1 MERGFRKKGQPQSRD
16 DRKKSRDMGRNK
28 FTTKMQKKLV
38 VLFLL
43 VLLAFAGLSA
53 RLVVINRDN
62 GERYK
67 KQVLSQQQY
76 SSKTIPYKRGEI
88 LDSKGI
94 KLAVSEKVYDL
105 VLDCKQMN
113 VEVKGEQPYVEPTIK
128 ALVKYFGVD
137 ANAVRRYAQDNP
149 ESQYYVLKKRMS
161 YEEISEYQ
169 KMMADEKQKDT
180 SKLIKGIWFDE
191 SYKRVYP
198 NNTLACD
205 VIGFSRTDGT
215 GTYGLEEYYNDV
227 LSGTNGRQFGYLD
240 EDENLTRTTKA
251 AVDGYNLYSTIDAS
265 IQGVVQKYLEKYNEE
280 NKNVNREGNGAR
292 DAACIIME
300 VNTGNVLAMAGYPF
314 FDLNNTR
321 DTTPLIGSLL
331 VDENGEVTDTVINE
345 EIARSLEEEGQEN
358 TLVQNLNAL
367 WKNYCVNS
375 TYEPGSVMKPF
386 IAALGLES
394 GKLAGNES
402 FECTGVIEV
411 ADYKIRCH
419 NYLSGAEG
427 WLTIGESIERSC
439 NVALVRMAQ
448 VIGKD
453 VLLEYMENF
462 NFGLRTNIDLAGE
475 ARTASLVFNDNT
487 MGPTELATSSFGQGF
502 NVTMI
507 QMITGFCA
515 LINGG
520 YYYEPHMVSKI
531 TASDGS
537 VVENIEP
544 RLLKQV
550 ISAETSAKVREYC
563 ERVVYG
569 ANGTG
574 SRGIPPGYRIGGKTG
589 TAETVSK
596 RGTRDKDEYVVSFMG
611 YAPADDPQ
619 IAIYVVLNRPNAAN
633 QDLETRKAV
642 VMSKNI
648 LTEVLPYLNIFMTEP
663 LTEEEEQ
670 ELADLQIEI
679 RKQLL
684 ANAPS
689 TDVSGNE
696 VTDPEAEGSVEGAEG
711 TTGAEGD
718 NAEGS
723 GGTEGSAEGGSA
735 EGGAGPP
742 EEGTEAE
749 KTPNPYV
756 NEAGQVIDPATG
768 EVMTGDT
775 AGYETPVSGV
785 LGGNG
790 NGQEP
795 GGDGQPPGEP

>member
-1 MERGFRKKGQPQSRD
+1 M
-16 DRKKSRDMGRNK
+16 DRNYRNETQNRSQNGNGNGRDMSRNK
-28 FTTKMQKKLV
+28 FTKKMQKKLV

-53 RLVVINRDN
+53 RLIVINRDS
-62 GERYK
+62 GEEYK
-67 KQVLSQQQY
+67 KIVLSQQQY
-76 SSKTIPYKRGEI
+76 SSVTIPYKRGEI
-88 LDSKGI
+88 LDSKGT

-113 VEVKGEQPYVEPTIK
+113 TEVSGKQPYVEPTIE
-128 ALVKYFGVD
+128 ALVTYFDVD
-137 ANAVRRYAQDNP
+137 ESKVRAYAEENP
-149 ESQYYVLKKRMS
+149 TSQYYVLKKRMS
-161 YEEISEYQ
+161 YDEISDYQ
-169 KMMADEKQKDT
+169 NMMADETQKET
-180 SKLIKGIWFDE
+180 SKNIKGIWFEE

-198 NNTLACD
+198 NNSLASD
-205 VIGFSRTDGT
+205 VIGFCRTDGT

-227 LSGTNGRQFGYLD
+227 LSGVNGRQFGYLD
-240 EDENLTRTTKA
+240 TDENLNRTTKA
-251 AVDGYNLYSTIDAS
+251 AVDGYNVYSTIDVT
-265 IQGVVQKYLEKYNEE
+265 IQGIVEKYLQKYNDE
-280 NKNVNREGNGAR
+280 NKDVNREGNGAR

-300 VNTGNVLAMAGYPF
+300 VNTGNVLAMASYPF
-314 FDLNNTR
+314 FDLNDTRNTEA
-321 DTTPLIGSLL
+321 LIGSLL
-331 VDENGEVTDTVINE
+331 VDENGDVTDTVIDE
-345 EIARSLEEEGQEN
+345 ELAAWLEEDEQSA

-367 WKNYCVNS
+367 WKNYCINS

-386 IAALGLES
+386 VAAMGLES
-394 GKLAGNES
+394 GKLTGNES
-402 FECTGVIEV
+402 FECTGIIEV
-411 ADYKIRCH
+411 GGYKIRCH

-453 VLLEYMENF
+453 TFLDYMQKF

-475 ARTASLVFNDNT
+475 SRTASLVFNENT

-515 LINGG
+515 LVNGG

-531 TASDGS
+531 TASDGT

-544 RLLKQV
+544 RVLKQV

-563 ERVVYG
+563 EQVVYG
-569 ANGTG
+569 EHGTG

-596 RGTRDKDEYVVSFMG
+596 NGTREKDEYVVSFMG

-648 LTEVLPYLNIFMTEP
+648 LSEVLPYLNIFMTEP
-663 LTEEEEQ
+663 LTEEQEAELEE
-670 ELADLQIEI
+670 LQIEI
-679 RKQLL
+679 RQNLIDS
-684 ANAPS
+684 APE
-689 TDVSGNE
+689 TED
-696 VTDPEAEGSVEGAEG
+696 TGAEEGEG
-711 TTGAEGD
+711 TGENGGAEGD
-718 NAEGS
+718 NGD
-723 GGTEGSAEGGSA
+723 TEEGGQ
-735 EGGAGPP
+735 EGASDP
-742 EEGTEAE
+742 EGTGEGENANAPEAQPSE
-749 KTPNPYV
+749 DNPYV
-756 NEAGQVIDPATG
+756 NESGQVIDPDTG
-768 EVMTGDT
+768 EVMNEDT
-775 AGYETPVSGV
+775 EGYDTPVSGI
-785 LGGNG
+785 LSGNTG
-790 NGQEP
+790 DDTAD
-795 GGDGQPPGEP
+795 DGQP